1 MAQKTMLGA
10 VFLKHALCLLLLM
23 RRVQDGLIAA
33 GFHELRPA
41 HTPVF
46 QLLAPQGS
54 RVTELAEQAGIAK
67 QSMGYLINYLEEHG
81 YVERVPDPMDGRAQL
96 VRHTARGWEV
106 NRISALLVW
115 EIQQAWT
122 QLLGEERMKHLL
134 SLLSDLVSLLGEQY
148 SGSVAELNHSRK
160 HELEGTTRI
169 TVKTYRGGVIE
180 T

>member
-1 MAQKTMLGA
+1 MQENEGEHGGFLIGALMNIPATLLG
-10 VFLKHALCLLLLM
+10 
-23 RRVQDGLIAA
+23 RRVYEGLITA

-67 QSMGYLINYLEEHG
+67 QSMGYLIDYLEEYG
-81 YVERVPDPMDGRAQL
+81 YVERVPDPTDGRAQL
-96 VRHTARGWEV
+96 VRRTPRGWEV
-106 NRISALLVW
+106 NRMSAQLVW
-115 EIQQAWT
+115 EIQQEWT

-148 SGSVAELNHSRK
+148 SGSVAESSRQRK
-160 HELEGTTRI
+160 AYMREEKDRPLLGSDRAI
-169 TVKTYRGGVIE
+169 
-180 T
+180 